1 MAEKRNKHRR
11 QYIPVAQFPL
21 KTSSGRLVLAER
33 RKLPTRRVND
43 IEVKELSCQDFI
55 AGLS

>member
-21 KTSSGRLVLAER
+21 KTRSGGLVLAER
-33 RKLPTRRVND
+33 RTLPTRRVND